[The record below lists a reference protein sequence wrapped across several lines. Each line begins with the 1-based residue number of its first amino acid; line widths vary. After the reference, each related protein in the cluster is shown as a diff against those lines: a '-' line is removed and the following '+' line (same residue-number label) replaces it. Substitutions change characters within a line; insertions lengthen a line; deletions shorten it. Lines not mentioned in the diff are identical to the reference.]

1 MTSEL
6 GFGGTECEI
15 RNSEGHYRLSRVR
28 NMWNIWIKS
37 SRQVFFSNVKSDNTY
52 LT

>member
-15 RNSEGHYRLSRVR
+15 RNGEGHYRLSRVR
-28 NMWNIWIKS
+28 NMWNTCIKS
-37 SRQVFFSNVKSDNTY
+37 SRQVCFFQMSKMIIHI
-52 LT
+52 